1 MARFCSVVPDN
12 DVMEVKMLHDFLS
25 NNVDELVERCVDKVA
40 KRPYRQAT
48 PAQLHNGIPRFLSQ
62 LIKTLKAE
70 QENGAQA
77 GANISGASGG
87 TDAAA
92 SSEMGVSAVAHG
104 NALLQ
109 LGYTVDQVVH
119 DYGDLCQA
127 ITDLAVER
135 DAPFSVDEFR
145 TLNRC
150 LDNAIADA
158 VTEFSFQR
166 DAKVA
171 LEQSK
176 DVNEKLGFLM
186 HELRNSLS
194 VATLAVSAMETGL
207 LSITGATGA
216 ILKRSHAAMGKLI
229 IESLNEVRLRG
240 AETILGTRFSLA
252 EFIREAQDAAQLTA
266 TEKGCE
272 FTVAAVD
279 ETLGIDGNRDLLL
292 AALANMLHNAFKFTH
307 PGSMVLLNAHANGD
321 RIFIDVK
328 DHCGG
333 LAKGDAEKMFSP
345 FSQRSDD
352 KTGLGLGLSIARQSI
367 VADDGRLT
375 VKNMPSVGCM
385 FRIDLP
391 RQALSDQTVT

>member
-1 MARFCSVVPDN
+1 
-12 DVMEVKMLHDFLS
+12 MLHNFLS
-25 NNVDELVERCVDKVA
+25 NNIEDLVERCADKVA
-40 KRPYRQAT
+40 KRPHRQAT
-48 PAQLHNGIPRFLSQ
+48 AVQLRNGIPMFLSQ

-70 QENGAQA
+70 QDEGAQA
-77 GANISGASGG
+77 GVDISGASGG
-87 TDAAA
+87 GDAAA
-92 SSEMGVSAVAHG
+92 LSEMGVSAVAHG
-104 NALLQ
+104 SALLE

-171 LEQSK
+171 LEQSE
-176 DVNEKLGFLM
+176 DLNEKLGFLM

-194 VATLAVSAMETGL
+194 VATLAVSAMETGVL
-207 LSITGATGA
+207 PISGATGA

-229 IESLNEVRLRG
+229 TESLNEVRARG
-240 AETILGTRFSLA
+240 AEAILGTHFSLA
-252 EFIREAQDAAQLTA
+252 DFIREAQDAAQLTA
-266 TEKGCE
+266 SERGCG
-272 FTVAAVD
+272 FSVSAVD

-292 AALANMLHNAFKFTH
+292 AALANLLHNAFKFTR
-307 PGSMVLLNAHANGD
+307 PGSMVLLNAHAAGN

-333 LAKGDAEKMFSP
+333 LERGDAEKMFSL
-345 FSQRSDD
+345 FSQRGDD

-375 VKNMPSVGCM
+375 VENMPTVGCM

-391 RQALSDQTVT
+391 RRPLSNSEGKPS